1 MSIFRSILK
10 HATRPMRAKSHGIIG
25 ERRVSSQLES
35 LSSEDDEQKQ
45 IYNLILVDE
54 YGMSHQIDHIAI
66 RKNGIFCIETKS
78 YIGRVFGDKESERWI
93 QRLYTGEKHEFYSP
107 LKQNETHCRKISNI
121 LGPDYRVNSLVV
133 MVKNN
138 AANIN
143 CENVINI
150 SQLKAYLFSF
160 DNGVILSTEKIEYV
174 YNKLLNSASDMTNVE
189 HARNVKK

>member
-1 MSIFRSILK
+1 
-10 HATRPMRAKSHGIIG
+10 
-25 ERRVSSQLES
+25 
-35 LSSEDDEQKQ
+35 
-45 IYNLILVDE
+45 
-54 YGMSHQIDHIAI
+54 
-66 RKNGIFCIETKS
+66 
-78 YIGRVFGDKESERWI
+78 
-93 QRLYTGEKHEFYSP
+93 
-107 LKQNETHCRKISNI
+107 
-121 LGPDYRVNSLVV
+121 VNSLVV

-174 YNKLLNSASDMTNVE
+174 YNKLLNSASDMTNAE